1 MVNDKEQ
8 VNEILGFARTRPK
21 TKTIT
26 VKKRPPEEPSLRD
39 KVIAKRKEWAKQ
51 RATKEEMRDENI
63 KRKAEYV
70 KIRQEAIMV
79 GTAGNKP
86 RGPRTKNLNPLTSKK
101 VNPNSNDYLR
111 SKGTQGRHVTTK
123 ATTSTQ
129 SIKQQQANRKRSQQ
143 GALRA
148 YGKKKMTLNR
158 VL

>member
-1 MVNDKEQ
+1 MVMS
-8 VNEILGFARTRPK
+8 F
-21 TKTIT
+21 
-26 VKKRPPEEPSLRD
+26 EEF
-39 KVIAKRKEWAKQ
+39 K
-51 RATKEEMRDENI
+51 
-63 KRKAEYV
+63 
-70 KIRQEAIMV
+70 EAIMV

-86 RGPRTKNLNPLTSKK
+86 RGPRTKNPLTSKN
-101 VNPNSNDYLR
+101 VNPDSNDYLR

>member
-1 MVNDKEQ
+1 MTFKD
-8 VNEILGFARTRPK
+8 F
-21 TKTIT
+21 
-26 VKKRPPEEPSLRD
+26 
-39 KVIAKRKEWAKQ
+39 
-51 RATKEEMRDENI
+51 
-63 KRKAEYV
+63 
-70 KIRQEAIMV
+70 QEAIMSGELPKTSNQLNINQTKV
-79 GTAGNKP
+79 
-86 RGPRTKNLNPLTSKK
+86 RGPRAKSRNPLTSKK

-129 SIKQQQANRKRSQQ
+129 STKQQQANKKRSQQ